1 MWEEDGIT
9 EYMHDI
15 ENATSYDE
23 YLDEL
28 DVIGQNTDE

>member
-15 ENATSYDE
+15 ETVTSYEE
-23 YLDEL
+23 YLDDL